1 MSQTQQHGATTTT
14 TSAATAAAAD
24 RRNAQEE
31 YERKLREWQA
41 NGGHQQQQQY
51 TQKKGVPLSVPL
63 PVAAHGYYGP
73 QAQGQTQ
80 DQQQMAAWG
89 QRLERQTEYPPMHEG
104 GGKRRVQNGAGHKGG
119 KEGRGG
125 HNNGRG
131 KGDDPSLVLDLDSVV
146 NGIDTRTSLMVRN
159 IPNKYT
165 QKMFLA
171 EIRDGGHGDKID
183 FFYLPI
189 DFKNKC
195 NRGYAFVNFVDSA
208 DIVAFYNQYNTQPW
222 RNFNSE
228 KVCAITYA
236 RIQGKAAMVKRY
248 QTQQRGATTTTTT
261 TSAAGGGGNAQGEY
275 AAMAAAALGGNA
287 QGEYERK
294 LRQPTRLP
302 FCLQGKRSSS
312 NPNPFKADEDRSPI

>member
-1 MSQTQQHGATTTT
+1 YARIQGKAAMVKRFENSALMEKEDEFKPVVFNRGQAEMFPNAPYSPSSGAMYQTQQHGATTTT

-24 RRNAQEE
+24 RGNAQEE

-51 TQKKGVPLSVPL
+51 RQNKGVPLSVPL

-80 DQQQMAAWG
+80 QQQQMAAKG
-89 QRLERQTEYPPMHEG
+89 KRLERQTEYKLAWAKAKAVEA
-104 GGKRRVQNGAGHKGG
+104 GA
-119 KEGRGG
+119 
-125 HNNGRG
+125 
-131 KGDDPSLVLDLDSVV
+131 
-146 NGIDTRTSLMVRN
+146 M
-159 IPNKYT
+159 
-165 QKMFLA
+165 
-171 EIRDGGHGDKID
+171 
-183 FFYLPI
+183 
-189 DFKNKC
+189 
-195 NRGYAFVNFVDSA
+195 
-208 DIVAFYNQYNTQPW
+208 
-222 RNFNSE
+222 
-228 KVCAITYA
+228 
-236 RIQGKAAMVKRY
+236 Y

-312 NPNPFKADEDRSPI
+312 NPNPFKTDEDRSPI